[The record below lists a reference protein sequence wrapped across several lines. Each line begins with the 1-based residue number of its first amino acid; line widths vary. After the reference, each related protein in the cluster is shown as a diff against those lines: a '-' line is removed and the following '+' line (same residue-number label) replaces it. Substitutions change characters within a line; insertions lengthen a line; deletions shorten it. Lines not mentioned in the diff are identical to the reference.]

1 MDLAQFLDI
10 TRSVGGRIIRLDLT
24 GFLRLL
30 RVNSMFKP
38 KRVVWNFSHTKK
50 LFNTVSFPATG
61 RARQLPKAPKASVE
75 KCAKALN
82 DFNFA
87 KHRTDRQLTAFLAMH
102 KGKLC
107 FEEYYQKTKRTD
119 IRIGWSVSKGLIAIL
134 VGILIDK
141 KVIKKSDLDRSVTPL
156 VPMLN
161 GSGYDGVTLR
171 NLLNMSSGVAF
182 NEDYIDYHSDINKLG
197 RILGIGGSMDE
208 FAASLVREYDPG
220 TWRHYVSIDTHVIGM
235 ALRALTGE
243 NIQDLYHQHL
253 MLPMLFEAPA
263 HCIADSFDQPFV
275 LGGMNFCTSDYAR
288 IGQMMLDKGKW
299 NGQQIVSAG
308 WIEELITPSA
318 PPPYPGIQ
326 GTPDAECLY
335 GMHWWRPPNPQKGEF
350 FAIGIYGQMIYVNRN
365 SQLVLVQN
373 ATDLNFR
380 DGEGQV
386 LLNTLSF
393 YRHIS
398 NAIAT

>member
-1 MDLAQFLDI
+1 MDLAQFFDI
-10 TRSVGGRIIRLDLT
+10 VKSVGGRIVRLDLT

-30 RVNSMFKP
+30 RVNAMFKP
-38 KRVVWNFSHTKK
+38 KRVVWNFSHTKR

-61 RARQLPKAPKASVE
+61 RAKPLPEAPKLSVDAF
-75 KCAKALN
+75 KNAMKAHA
-82 DFNFA
+82 FSEH
-87 KHRTDRQLTAFLAMH
+87 KETRQLTAFLAMH

-107 FEEYYQKTKRTD
+107 FEEYFHKTKRTD

-141 KVIKKSDLDRSVTPL
+141 KMIKTTDLDQSITPL
-156 VPMLN
+156 VPSLV
-161 GSGYDGVTLR
+161 GTGYDGVTLR

-182 NEDYIDYHSDINKLG
+182 NEDYVDYHSDINKLG

-208 FAASLVREYDPG
+208 FAATLVREYEPG
-220 TWRHYVSIDTHVIGM
+220 KWRHYVSIDTHVIGM
-235 ALRALTGE
+235 TLRALTGHK
-243 NIQDLYHQHL
+243 IKDLYCEHL
-253 MLPMLFEAPA
+253 MKPMLFEAPA
-263 HCIADSFDQPFV
+263 YCIADSFDQPFV

-288 IGQMMLDKGKW
+288 IGQMMLNKGKW
-299 NGQQIVSAG
+299 NGQQIVSAK
-308 WIEELITPSA
+308 WIEQLIEPSA

-350 FAIGIYGQMIYVNRN
+350 FAIGIYGQMIYVNRR

-380 DGEGQV
+380 EGEGQV
-386 LLNTLSF
+386 LLNTLAL
-393 YRHIS
+393 YRKLS
-398 NAIAT
+398 EAMLG